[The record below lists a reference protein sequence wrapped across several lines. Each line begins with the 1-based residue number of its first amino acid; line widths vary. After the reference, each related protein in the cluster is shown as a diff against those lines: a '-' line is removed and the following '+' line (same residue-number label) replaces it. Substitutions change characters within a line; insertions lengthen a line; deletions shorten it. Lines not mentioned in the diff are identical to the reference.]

1 MKKVKVSVDLSDHR
15 FSDKEL
21 TVKADYVLLSL
32 TGNPNFPTLTDQLVV
47 LKTKNDNFRSLLAQM
62 EEGNRKVTP
71 EKNQAREDL
80 EKTLRSLAW
89 KIQDIS
95 DGDETKIKSSGFDI
109 NRTPSPVGML
119 DQPINVI
126 VKQGRVSRSL
136 DVSWNPVDHSLS
148 YVVRYAIA
156 PLTNTSVFSTVI
168 ATKTNT
174 TLNDLDLKE
183 SYLVQ
188 VAGVGSEPTRVWSVA
203 VISGYVS

>member
-1 MKKVKVSVDLSDHR
+1 MKKVKISIDLSGHN

-21 TVKADYVLLSL
+21 TVKADYVLISL
-32 TGNPNFPTLTDQLVV
+32 TGNPNFPTLSDLLVV

-95 DGDETKIKSSGFDI
+95 DGDETMIKSSGFDV

-119 DQPINVI
+119 DQPINVV

-136 DVSWNPVDHSLS
+136 DVSWNPVDHSHS
-148 YVVRYAIA
+148 YVVRFTIA
-156 PLTNTSVFSTVI
+156 PLTDTSVFTTLT

-174 TLNDLDLKE
+174 TLENLDLKE

-188 VAGVGSEPTRVWSVA
+188 VAGVGSDPTRIWSVA